1 MGNWLIGQDL
11 KGNKEMPLKIY
22 NTLTRKKEEFI
33 PLKKGEVGMYVCG
46 PTVYNYIHIGNARPF
61 IIFEV
66 VRRFLK
72 FKGYRVK
79 YIQNITDID
88 DKMINKAKE
97 LNITVSEL
105 AEKFIQ
111 EYFIDVDSLN
121 IERANVHPRATE
133 HIMEIIELV
142 KGLEKKGYA
151 YEIDGDVFF
160 DVSKFKGYGKL
171 SGQNIEELKA
181 GARVEVDERKK
192 ESMDFA
198 LWKKAKEGEP
208 SWESPWGKGRPGWHI
223 ECSAMSMKYLG
234 KSFDIHTGGSDLI
247 FPHHENEIAQSEAY
261 TNQQFVRYWMH
272 NGYLCL
278 NNQKMSKSL
287 GNIMKVRDIYQKY
300 KGEIIR
306 YFILSAHYR
315 SPLNFSEEQLQQAES
330 SLQRLN
336 NTIFNVKHLLKQGK
350 FRKSKDKNDELIL
363 EKRRENEKK
372 FIEAM
377 DDDFNTPVALSQLF
391 GFTREVNIY
400 LNSPEQKNKEV
411 LEEILKFYQEL
422 AGKILGIL
430 KDFDQE
436 ESFEQEIKKLIE
448 EREKARKERDWVE
461 SDRIREK
468 LQVKGILLEDTLSGV
483 RWKKI

>member
-1 MGNWLIGQDL
+1 MS
-11 KGNKEMPLKIY
+11 LKIY
-22 NTLTRKKEEFI
+22 NTLTRKKEEFV
-33 PLKKGEVGMYVCG
+33 PLEKGQVGMYVCG

-66 VRRFLK
+66 VRRFFK
-72 FKGYRVK
+72 FRGYRVK
-79 YIQNITDID
+79 YIQNLTDID

-97 LNITVSEL
+97 LKITVSEL
-105 AEKFIQ
+105 AEKFIR

-121 IERANVHPRATE
+121 IERADVHPRATE
-133 HIMEIIELV
+133 HIKEIIELV

-181 GARVEVDERKK
+181 GARVEVDGRKK
-192 ESMDFA
+192 ESVDFA
-198 LWKKAKEGEP
+198 LWKSAKEGEP

-234 KSFDIHTGGSDLI
+234 KSFDIHTGGSDLV

-261 TNQQFVRYWMH
+261 TNQKFVRYWMH

-287 GNIMKVRDIYQKY
+287 GNIMKVRDIAQKY
-300 KGEIIR
+300 KGETIR

-315 SPLNFSEEQLQQAES
+315 SPLNFNEEQLQQAKN
-330 SLQRLN
+330 SLQRIN

-363 EKRRENEKK
+363 EKRRENEQK

-377 DDDFNTPVALSQLF
+377 DDDFNTPVALSWLF
-391 GFTREVNIY
+391 DFAREVNIY
-400 LNSPEQKNKEV
+400 LNYPEQKSKEV

-448 EREKARKERDWVE
+448 EREEARKERNWVK
-461 SDRIREK
+461 SDRIRDK
-468 LQVKGILLEDTLSGV
+468 LQKKGILLEDTPGGV
-483 RWKKI
+483 RWKRT

>member
-1 MGNWLIGQDL
+1 VF
-11 KGNKEMPLKIY
+11 KIY

-33 PLKKGEVGMYVCG
+33 SLKKGEVGMYVCG

-72 FKGYRVK
+72 FKGYKVN
-79 YIQNITDID
+79 YIQNLTDID

-97 LNITVSEL
+97 LKITVSEL

-111 EYFIDVDSLN
+111 EYFIDADFLN
-121 IERANVHPRATE
+121 IGKADIHPRATE
-133 HIMEIIELV
+133 HIKEIITLV
-142 KGLEKKGYA
+142 KGLEEKGYA
-151 YEIDGDVFF
+151 YEIDGNVFF
-160 DVSKFKGYGKL
+160 NVSKFKGYGKL
-171 SGQNIEELKA
+171 SGQNIEELKE

-192 ESMDFA
+192 ESIDFA
-198 LWKKAKEGEP
+198 LWKRMKEGEP
-208 SWESPWGKGRPGWHI
+208 AWESPWGKGRPGWHI

-261 TNQQFVRYWMH
+261 TGQQFVRYWMH

-287 GNIMKVRDIYQKY
+287 GNIMKVRDISKKY
-300 KGEIIR
+300 KGEIVR

-315 SPLNFSEEQLQQAES
+315 NPFNFSDEQLQQAES
-330 SLQRLN
+330 SLRRLN
-336 NTIFNVKHLLKQGK
+336 NTIFNVKHLLEEGK
-350 FRKSKDKNDELIL
+350 FRKSKDKNDELVL
-363 EKRRENEKK
+363 EKEKESKQK

-377 DDDFNTPVALSQLF
+377 DDDFNTPVALSCLLSF
-391 GFTREVNIY
+391 AREVNIY
-400 LNSPEQKNKEV
+400 LNSQSKKNKEV
-411 LEEILKFYQEL
+411 LENIIKYYQEL
-422 AGKILGIL
+422 AGEILGIL
-430 KDFDQE
+430 KVYNQE

-448 EREKARKERDWVE
+448 EREEARKRKNWVKSDQIRDKL
-461 SDRIREK
+461 REE
-468 LQVKGILLEDTLSGV
+468 GILLEDTPEGV
-483 RWKKI
+483 RWKKK

>member
-1 MGNWLIGQDL
+1 MKRNE
-11 KGNKEMPLKIY
+11 KMALKIY
-22 NTLTRKKEEFI
+22 NTLTRKKEEFV

-61 IIFEV
+61 VIFEV

-72 FKGYRVK
+72 FKGYKVK
-79 YIQNITDID
+79 YIQNLTDID

-97 LNITVSEL
+97 LKITVSEL
-105 AEKFIQ
+105 AEKFIR
-111 EYFIDVDSLN
+111 EYFIDADSLN
-121 IERANVHPRATE
+121 IERADVHPRATE
-133 HIMEIIELV
+133 HIKEIIELV
-142 KGLEKKGYA
+142 KGLEEKGYA

-160 DVSKFKGYGKL
+160 DVSKFKDYGKL
-171 SGQNIEELKA
+171 SGQNIEELQD

-192 ESMDFA
+192 ESIDFA

-208 SWESPWGKGRPGWHI
+208 CWESPWGKGRPGWHI

-261 TNQQFVRYWMH
+261 TNQQFVKYWMH

-287 GNIMKVRDIYQKY
+287 GNIMKVRDINQKY

-336 NTIFNVKHLLKQGK
+336 NIIFNVKHLLKQGK
-350 FRKSKDKNDELIL
+350 FRKLKDKNDNLIL
-363 EKRRENEKK
+363 EKRRENEQK

-391 GFTREVNIY
+391 GFAREVNIY
-400 LNSPEQKNKEV
+400 LSSPEQKNKEV
-411 LEEILKFYQEL
+411 LEEIIKFYQEL
-422 AGKILGIL
+422 AGKLLGIL

-448 EREKARKERDWVE
+448 DREEARKEKNWVKADQIRD
-461 SDRIREK
+461 K
-468 LQVKGILLEDTLSGV
+468 LQEKGILLEDTPSGV

>member
-1 MGNWLIGQDL
+1 
-11 KGNKEMPLKIY
+11 MPLKIY
-22 NTLTRKKEEFI
+22 NTLTRTKEEFI
-33 PLKKGEVGMYVCG
+33 PLKKDEVCMYVCG

-72 FKGYRVK
+72 FKGYKVK
-79 YIQNITDID
+79 YIQNLTDID

-97 LNITVSEL
+97 LKITVSEL

-111 EYFIDVDSLN
+111 EYFIDADSLN
-121 IERANVHPRATE
+121 IERADVHPRATE
-133 HIMEIIELV
+133 HIKEIIELV

-160 DVSKFKGYGKL
+160 DVSKFKYYGKL
-171 SGQNIEELKA
+171 SGQNIEELKS
-181 GARVEVDERKK
+181 GARVEVNEKKK
-192 ESMDFA
+192 EAIDFA
-198 LWKKAKEGEP
+198 LWKRAKEGEP
-208 SWESPWGKGRPGWHI
+208 SWKSPWGNGRPGWHI

-261 TNQQFVRYWMH
+261 TNQQFVKYWMH

-278 NNQKMSKSL
+278 NSQKMSKSL
-287 GNIMKVRDIYQKY
+287 GNIMKVRDISQKY

-336 NTIFNVKHLLKQGK
+336 NTIFNVRHLLKQDK
-350 FRKSKDKNDELIL
+350 FRKSKDKEDELVL
-363 EKRRENEKK
+363 EEGRENEQK

-377 DDDFNTPVALSQLF
+377 DDDFNTPVALSRLF
-391 GFTREVNIY
+391 SFAREVNVY
-400 LNSPEQKNKEV
+400 LGSPGLKNKEV
-411 LEEILKFYQEL
+411 LEEILKFYQKL

-448 EREKARKERDWVE
+448 EREEARKERNWIK
-461 SDRIREK
+461 SDQIRDK
-468 LQVKGILLEDTLSGV
+468 LQEKGILLEDTPSGV

>member
-1 MGNWLIGQDL
+1 
-11 KGNKEMPLKIY
+11 MPLKIY

-72 FKGYRVK
+72 FKGYKVK
-79 YIQNITDID
+79 YIQNLTDID

-97 LNITVSEL
+97 LKITVSEL
-105 AEKFIQ
+105 AEKFIK

-121 IERANVHPRATE
+121 IERADVHPRATE
-133 HIMEIIELV
+133 HIKEIIELV

-151 YEIDGDVFF
+151 YEVDGDVFF
-160 DVSKFKGYGKL
+160 DVYKFRGYGKL

-181 GARVEVDERKK
+181 GARVKIDERKK
-192 ESMDFA
+192 EAIDFA
-198 LWKKAKEGEP
+198 LWKRAKEGEP
-208 SWESPWGKGRPGWHI
+208 SWQSPWGQGRPGWHI

-234 KSFDIHTGGSDLI
+234 KTFDIHAGGSDLV

-300 KGEIIR
+300 KGEVIR

-315 SPLNFSEEQLQQAES
+315 SPINFSEEQLQQAES

-363 EKRRENEKK
+363 EKRRENEQK

-400 LNSPEQKNKEV
+400 LNSLEQKNKEV

-422 AGKILGIL
+422 AGRILGIL

-436 ESFEQEIKKLIE
+436 ESFEQEIKKLIK
-448 EREKARKERDWVE
+448 EREEARKERNWDE
-461 SDRIREK
+461 SDRIRDK
-468 LQVKGILLEDTLSGV
+468 LQEKGILLEDTPSGV
-483 RWKKI
+483 RWKRVK

>member
-1 MGNWLIGQDL
+1 MS
-11 KGNKEMPLKIY
+11 LKIY
-22 NTLTRKKEEFI
+22 NTLTRKKEEFV

-72 FKGYRVK
+72 YKGYRVK
-79 YIQNITDID
+79 YIQNLTDID
-88 DKMINKAKE
+88 DKMINNAKE
-97 LNITVSEL
+97 LKIKVSEL

-111 EYFIDVDSLN
+111 EYFIDADSLN
-121 IERANVHPRATE
+121 IERADVHPRATE
-133 HIMEIIELV
+133 NIKEIIKLV
-142 KGLEKKGYA
+142 KGLEEKGYA

-160 DVSKFKGYGKL
+160 DVSKFKDYGKL
-171 SGQNIEELKA
+171 SGQNIEELKD
-181 GARVEVDERKK
+181 GARVKIDERKK
-192 ESMDFA
+192 EAIDFA
-198 LWKKAKEGEP
+198 LWKRAKEGEP
-208 SWESPWGKGRPGWHI
+208 SWQSPWGQGRPGWHI

-234 KSFDIHTGGSDLI
+234 KTFDIHAGGSDLV

-287 GNIMKVRDIYQKY
+287 GNIMKVRDICQKY
-300 KGEIIR
+300 KGEVIR

-315 SPLNFSEEQLQQAES
+315 SPLNFSEEQLQQAER
-330 SLQRLN
+330 SLQRLGN
-336 NTIFNVKHLLKQGK
+336 AIFNVKHLLKQNK
-350 FRKSKDKNDELIL
+350 FRKSKDKDDESIL
-363 EKRRENEKK
+363 EKRRESEQK

-391 GFTREVNIY
+391 GFSREINIY
-400 LNSPEQKNKEV
+400 LNSPGLKNEEV
-411 LEEILKFYQEL
+411 IEETLKFYQEL

-430 KDFDQE
+430 EDFDRE
-436 ESFEQEIKKLIE
+436 ESFEQEIEKLIK
-448 EREKARKERDWVE
+448 EREKAREERNWVE
-461 SDRIREK
+461 SDRIRNK
-468 LQVKGILLEDTLSGV
+468 LQEKGILLEDTPSGA
-483 RWKKI
+483 RWKKTK

>member
-1 MGNWLIGQDL
+1 
-11 KGNKEMPLKIY
+11 MPLKIY

-33 PLKKGEVGMYVCG
+33 PLKSGEVGMYVCG

-72 FKGYRVK
+72 FKGYKVK
-79 YIQNITDID
+79 YIQNLTDID

-97 LNITVSEL
+97 LKITVSEL

-111 EYFIDVDSLN
+111 EYFVDADSLN
-121 IERANVHPRATE
+121 IERADVHPRATE
-133 HIMEIIELV
+133 HIREIIDLV
-142 KGLEKKGYA
+142 KGLLERGYA
-151 YEIDGDVFF
+151 YEIDGDIFF
-160 DVSKFKGYGKL
+160 DVSKFKDYGKL
-171 SGQNIEELKA
+171 SGQNIEEVKS
-181 GARVEVDERKK
+181 GVRVEVNERKK
-192 ESMDFA
+192 NAIDFT
-198 LWKKAKEGEP
+198 LWKRAKEGEP

-261 TNQQFVRYWMH
+261 TNQQFVKYWMH

-287 GNIMKVRDIYQKY
+287 GNIMKVRDISQKY

-315 SPLNFSEEQLQQAES
+315 SPYNFSEEQLQQAES

-336 NTIFNVKHLLKQGK
+336 NTIYNVKHLLKRGK
-350 FRKSKDKNDELIL
+350 FRKLIDKDDELIL
-363 EKRRENEKK
+363 EKRRENKQK

-377 DDDFNTPVALSQLF
+377 DDDFNTPVALSRLF
-391 GFTREVNIY
+391 SFAREVNIY
-400 LNSPEQKNKEV
+400 LSSPEQKNKEV
-411 LEEILKFYQEL
+411 LEEINKFYQEL

-430 KDFDQE
+430 KDIDQE
-436 ESFEQEIKKLIE
+436 ESFEQEIKKIIE
-448 EREKARKERDWVE
+448 EREKARKEKNWIE
-461 SDRIREK
+461 SDRIRDK
-468 LQVKGILLEDTLSGV
+468 LQEKGILLEDTPNGV